1 MVIYF
6 VLLHICLLLFIDTC
20 FIIFLINLNFFL
32 AYFCFVD
39 IDNTCLGQ
47 YVNGILKMYHDG
59 LMVLDY
65 YNVHKNLNY
74 SMKNKLSSVIVKHE
88 LKNDLKM
95 NKKKFIDLAK
105 GIHLKKL
112 ILMIFFFIWLDYILN
127 ILGIEKLFPSENEYT
142 YFIPYF
148 KEDDIVTPN
157 RGKLFDKY
165 CNLKKKISKISS
177 NKRNNTEPDVRLNYK
192 GQHFI

>member
-1 MVIYF
+1 
-6 VLLHICLLLFIDTC
+6 
-20 FIIFLINLNFFL
+20 
-32 AYFCFVD
+32 
-39 IDNTCLGQ
+39 
-47 YVNGILKMYHDG
+47 MYHDG

-65 YNVHKNLNY
+65 YNVHKNVNY